1 MRIELSKLAVKDL
14 KDVYKYVSHSN
25 LKAAK
30 EQIELI
36 LKAVDNL
43 EVFPNIGKD
52 FYTEY
57 LLDKDYKILIV
68 NKTYIVFYYLEK
80 ENVVISRIF
89 RKEQDYIS
97 KLELIKDDE
106 WYEKVYH
113 LFYFDI
119 YYENYRF
126 L

>member
-106 WYEKVYH
+106 
-113 LFYFDI
+113 
-119 YYENYRF
+119 
-126 L
+126 